1 MQHSAKSCISAGRST
16 EFSLV
21 QGERG
26 RSAAVDAVD
35 DAVDDASLVARARSG
50 DARAFAELLGRH
62 QDVLRRA
69 ALRRTRNA
77 ADADDVVQETA
88 LKAWQRLDSLREPGK
103 VRAWLLQIAVREA
116 LSTVLARREDHEL
129 TDDAASV
136 SGPDSGV
143 DRFDLHDGL
152 RAALRALPRHQARAW
167 LLREADGLSYREIAE
182 RLDAS
187 ESSVRSWLVLAR
199 KRVQRGIDECC
210 PSARPSASVPSLLQG
225 GFAVPPVQA
234 VKAPVAGLPP
244 RTPDG
249 RRSTAGLRSPMH
261 QDIELVPASAT
272 DGTPAPLAT
281 SRSTRS

>member
-1 MQHSAKSCISAGRST
+1 MRSGQ
-16 EFSLV
+16 V
-21 QGERG
+21 
-26 RSAAVDAVD
+26 
-35 DAVDDASLVARARSG
+35 DAVDDASLAVRAQAG

-69 ALRRTRNA
+69 ALRRTRNP

-116 LSTVLARREDHEL
+116 LSMVTARRQDHEL
-129 TDDAASV
+129 TDDSASV
-136 SGPDSGV
+136 AGPDSGV

-152 RAALRALPRHQARAW
+152 RVALRALPRHQARAW

-199 KRVQRGIDECC
+199 KRVQRGIDDCC
-210 PSARPSASVPSLLQG
+210 PSARPVAAAPSLAQG
-225 GFAVPPVQA
+225 GFAAPPGQV
-234 VKAPVAGLPP
+234 VKAPVAVFPP
-244 RTPDG
+244 QGQDG
-249 RRSTAGLRSPMH
+249 PRPRAGLRSPIH
-261 QDIELVPASAT
+261 RDLDTIAARAS
-272 DGTPAPLAT
+272 GSTPAAQAARTTGQP
-281 SRSTRS
+281 